1 MKLKYTGILEQN
13 TNGTHIVMFNYIFVR
28 MEGARDI
35 NALLG
40 KAKYLESRHNFTGAL
55 EQINQLIVTYPGFL
69 PALIEKMRLQL
80 NLQDWD
86 QAIETAQRYVYLLNC
101 YRYTH

>member
-1 MKLKYTGILEQN
+1 MKKLIHVG
-13 TNGTHIVMFNYIFVR
+13 TNNERYSFDIFTSFVR

-69 PALIEKMRLQL
+69 PALIEKMKLQL

-101 YRYTH
+101 YTLILSK

>member
-1 MKLKYTGILEQN
+1 MKKLIHVG
-13 TNGTHIVMFNYIFVR
+13 TNNERYSFVIFTSFVR

-69 PALIEKMRLQL
+69 PALIEKMKLQL

-101 YRYTH
+101 YTVILSK

>member
-1 MKLKYTGILEQN
+1 MKLNIQNENTDILEQ
-13 TNGTHIVMFNYIFVR
+13 TINGIHLSYLSSFVR
-28 MEGARDI
+28 MDGARDI

-55 EQINQLIVTYPGFL
+55 EQINQLIVTFPGFL
-69 PALIEKMRLQL
+69 PALIEKMKLQL

-86 QAIETAQRYVYLLNC
+86 QAIETAQR
-101 YRYTH
+101 

>member
-1 MKLKYTGILEQN
+1 MKLNIQNENTDILEQ
-13 TNGTHIVMFNYIFVR
+13 TIKDIHLSYLSSFVR
-28 MEGARDI
+28 MDGVRDI

-69 PALIEKMRLQL
+69 PALIEKMKLQL

-86 QAIETAQRYVYLLNC
+86 QAIETAQR
-101 YRYTH
+101 

>member
-1 MKLKYTGILEQN
+1 MKLNIQNENTDILER
-13 TNGTHIVMFNYIFVR
+13 TIKGIHLSYLSSFVR
-28 MEGARDI
+28 MDGARDI

-69 PALIEKMRLQL
+69 PALIEKMKLQL

-86 QAIETAQRYVYLLNC
+86 QAIETAQR
-101 YRYTH
+101 